1 MQRPPL
7 QHLSTQRLKMPPTS
21 SNPHEAVV
29 PDFASEEHADGRAA
43 IMGRGFNNSQAAAA
57 LRQLWLIINVKA
69 QQEWDRA
76 LAAEEERA
84 EVNRQLAEVAELL
97 LCQQALAEKE
107 AATTD
112 DKKKHQNKFVP
123 VPNAKV
129 PLELVPLPA
138 KYVLKQMEMSG
149 YVELYYFTNKGISEA
164 EEVAT
169 AAGNGSLVWKLG
181 NDGSHSLVKAS
192 TGKRGLK
199 NDPFPDE
206 KLTWEQFFEA
216 TPCMIKSMVRFQWPE
231 DHVDMFRKL
240 WLGMQKHQFR
250 TSTDMFSKEALLVY
264 QAKQRRLWH
273 HTIGTLFGFSLTE
286 IEEELLK
293 RTRDELVQT
302 AFNMELKKMQLVSS
316 LSPSPPA
323 RSSEPRTSC

>member
-1 MQRPPL
+1 M
-7 QHLSTQRLKMPPTS
+7 
-21 SNPHEAVV
+21 
-29 PDFASEEHADGRAA
+29 
-43 IMGRGFNNSQAAAA
+43 
-57 LRQLWLIINVKA
+57 
-69 QQEWDRA
+69 
-76 LAAEEERA
+76 
-84 EVNRQLAEVAELL
+84 AELL
-97 LCQQALAEKE
+97 LRQQALAEKE
-107 AATTD
+107 AAAD
-112 DKKKHQNKFVP
+112 DKKKHWNKFVP

-129 PLELVPLPA
+129 PLELVPLLA
-138 KYVLKQMEMSG
+138 KYALKQMEMSG

-199 NDPFPDE
+199 NNPLPDE

-216 TPCMIKSMVRFQWPE
+216 TPCMIKSMVCFQWPE
-231 DHVDMFRKL
+231 DRVDMFHKL

-250 TSTDMFSKEALLVY
+250 MSTDMFAKEALLVY
-264 QAKQRRLWH
+264 QAKQRCLWH
-273 HTIGTLFGFSLTE
+273 HTIRTPFGFSLAE

-293 RTRDELVQT
+293 QTRDELAQT

-323 RSSEPRTSC
+323 RSSEPRTPC